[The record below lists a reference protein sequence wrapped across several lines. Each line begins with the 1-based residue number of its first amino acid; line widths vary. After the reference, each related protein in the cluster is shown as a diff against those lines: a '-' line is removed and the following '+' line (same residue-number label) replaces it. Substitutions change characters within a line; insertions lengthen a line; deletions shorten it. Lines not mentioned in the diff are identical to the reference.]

1 MVAGM
6 TRDAAPRD
14 VDGEHV
20 VLDGDL
26 MERLG
31 RYDLLRRLGAGGM
44 AEVHLARA
52 IGPEGFQKLVVLKRI
67 LPHLSADPEFVRM
80 FLAEARLAAILDHP
94 NVVQVFDIG
103 RDGSDWF
110 FTMEYVYGENLQ
122 TVLRAVRRH
131 CGGLP
136 LEQAITIGIGVA
148 TGLHYAHERVG
159 FDGRPLQI
167 VHRDV
172 SPTNVMIT
180 YDGCVKMADFGIAK
194 VTSRTDVTR
203 AGIRKGKVPYMSP
216 EQCRA
221 EGLDRRSD
229 VFSLGIVL
237 YECTTMVRLFDGDNE
252 FGVMNRIVNGDVPPP
267 STQRANYPK
276 ELERIVMRAL
286 TRERDKRYA
295 TAAELAVDLETFA
308 RERKLRASPAAL
320 GELLHDVFKPKPFPY
335 GALAGTAVAP
345 PSLIP
350 TGNHDLGSARSASS
364 SSVPMMRQDVTPSS
378 HPSHTASSR
387 MPSTGSALHPPD
399 RTLRNVAIGL
409 GVCAGVA
416 VLALGG
422 LWAAMMVRDSADATA
437 PAAVAT
443 PAATTPLPTPT
454 AAPAPVA
461 APTEVAPAPA
471 PVAAPAPVPT
481 EMPAVEADAPAIEAA
496 PEAAPADETV
506 IVEPTNEA
514 RRSSSKS
521 KSSKKKGKT
530 PETGDGDKSPDLD
543 AFLPQ

>member
-1 MVAGM
+1 M
-6 TRDAAPRD
+6 TRDAAPSD
-14 VDGEHV
+14 VDVEHD

-26 MERLG
+26 IERLG

-52 IGPEGFQKLVVLKRI
+52 SGPEGFQKLVVLKRI

-103 RDGSDWF
+103 RDGTDWF

-131 CGGLP
+131 CTALP
-136 LEQAITIGIGVA
+136 LEHAITIGIGLA

-286 TRERDKRYA
+286 GREKNQRYA
-295 TAAELAVDLETFA
+295 TAAELATDLEAFA
-308 RERKLRASPAAL
+308 RDRKLRATPAAL
-320 GELLHDVFKPKPFPY
+320 GEFLHEVFKPKAFPY

-350 TGNHDLGSARSASS
+350 TGNHDLGSARSSS
-364 SSVPMMRQDVTPSS
+364 SSSAPMMHLTPSS

-387 MPSTGSALHPPD
+387 MPSTGSAIHPPD

-409 GVCAGVA
+409 GLCAGVA

-422 LWAAMMVRDSADATA
+422 LWAAMIVRDDADATV
-437 PAAVAT
+437 PAAVTAPT
-443 PAATTPLPTPT
+443 PTAPASEPLPTPTSVPTPTPTPTPT
-454 AAPAPVA
+454 AAPAAVPAPTA
-461 APTEVAPAPA
+461 APT
-471 PVAAPAPVPT
+471 PV
-481 EMPAVEADAPAIEAA
+481 VEAPTAEP
-496 PEAAPADETV
+496 PTVADEP
-506 IVEPTNEA
+506 IVEVEPSPGP
-514 RRSSSKS
+514 RPGGGKSKS
-521 KSSKKKGKT
+521 KAKKKDKPT
-530 PETGDGDKSPDLD
+530 TEGDGDHSPDLD